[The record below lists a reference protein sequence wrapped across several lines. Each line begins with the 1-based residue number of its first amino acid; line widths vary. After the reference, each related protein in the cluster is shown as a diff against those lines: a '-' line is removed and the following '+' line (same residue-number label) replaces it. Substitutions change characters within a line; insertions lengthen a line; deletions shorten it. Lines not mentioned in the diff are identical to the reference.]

1 MARVIVFARAPQLGR
16 VKRRLAH
23 DIGASAALRF
33 HGATLCEV
41 TRRLAADRR
50 WRVTLAVTP
59 DRFARRGR
67 WWPRNVERIPQGSG
81 DLGSRM
87 TRALRR
93 FRGTPTVL
101 IGSDIPD
108 ATCTHIADA
117 LCAVRSGALVF
128 GPATDGG
135 YWLIGARNI
144 DQYYRLLRGV
154 RWSSAH
160 ALGDTMANV
169 ACSKQIKYAAQL
181 SDVDDAFAFRQ
192 AQRERLL
199 R

>member
-33 HGATLCEV
+33 HDTTMREV

-59 DRFARRGR
+59 DCLVRRGR
-67 WWPRNVERIPQGSG
+67 WWPRNVERIAQGSG

-87 TRALRR
+87 MRALRR
-93 FRGTPTVL
+93 YRGTPAVL

-108 ATCTHIADA
+108 VTPRHIADA
-117 LCAVRSGALVF
+117 LCAVRSGGLVF

-144 DQYYRLLRGV
+144 DRHYRLFRGV
-154 RWSSAH
+154 RWSTRH
-160 ALGDTMANV
+160 ALADTLANV
-169 ACSKQIKYAAQL
+169 ARAKQIKYVAQL
-181 SDVDDAFAFRQ
+181 SDVDDAA
-192 AQRERLL
+192 AL
-199 R
+199 RRS

>member
-23 DIGASAALRF
+23 DVGAGAALRF
-33 HGATLCEV
+33 HGTTLREV

-50 WRVTLAVTP
+50 WQVTLAVTP
-59 DRFARRGR
+59 DRFARGGR
-67 WWPRNVERIPQGSG
+67 WWPRGVERIPQGGG

-87 TRALRR
+87 MRALRR
-93 FRGTPTVL
+93 YRGTPTVL

-108 ATCTHIADA
+108 VNCAHIADA

-144 DQYYRLLRGV
+144 DQYHRLFRSV
-154 RWSSAH
+154 RWSTKH
-160 ALGDTMANV
+160 ALADTLANV
-169 ACSKQIKYAAQL
+169 ARSKQTKFAAKL
-181 SDVDDAFAFRQ
+181 SDIDDASA
-192 AQRERLL
+192 L
-199 R
+199 RRS